1 MFKKLIIFISAV
13 ALTQI
18 VQTFKLKETSTP
30 SAVPP
35 NLVVSATNLVGSTT
49 AAKGDATT
57 FLVGSS
63 NAVNTQLNL
72 ENSPNASVNAQN
84 NIPSNVFSFFSK
96 GFVAPRPK

>member
-1 MFKKLIIFISAV
+1 M
-13 ALTQI
+13 TQI
-18 VQTFKLKETSTP
+18 VHTFKLKENSTP
-30 SAVPP
+30 STPP

-49 AAKGDATT
+49 AAKGDANT

-63 NAVNTQLNL
+63 NAVNTQLNIA
-72 ENSPNASVNAQN
+72 NSPNAQVSASN